1 MHVFC
6 ALITTVRQHTNNC
19 HFHLSS
25 PVSKE
30 MVMRGVKSAL
40 FVPKIIVTNCSSIS
54 GNGLLLHARRTRL
67 SSDEM
72 HLLLSLVNW
81 KMERLFITGIKNRK
95 GMSFKK
101 ECWSTALPLARL
113 NVCMLWDNYS
123 NGSTEWCNWQR
134 GQRSAAPIIG
144 TLLVCR
150 CPHLFPPV
158 ISLRDN
164 KYWFLNA
171 GEVKGWC

>member
-1 MHVFC
+1 MMPSELNCFC
-6 ALITTVRQHTNNC
+6 SINGSIINACVLCSYNYCYTNNC

-101 ECWSTALPLARL
+101 EC
-113 NVCMLWDNYS
+113 
-123 NGSTEWCNWQR
+123 
-134 GQRSAAPIIG
+134 
-144 TLLVCR
+144 
-150 CPHLFPPV
+150 
-158 ISLRDN
+158 
-164 KYWFLNA
+164 
-171 GEVKGWC
+171 